1 MTTSYIVSAASI
13 RTTPLDFE
21 GNRKTILDVIA
32 AERAAGAALVCFPE
46 LCLTGYG
53 CEDAF
58 LFPHILE
65 AAQASLALILPHT
78 TNIAVVVGMPVL
90 YKQKRY
96 NCAAIIHNQK
106 LLALIPK
113 QHLANDGIH
122 YETRWF
128 EPWPAGKK
136 STLKLFQERVP
147 FGDIVVAIDDQT
159 IGFEICEDA
168 WVDDRPA
175 RTFAQRGVTI
185 LVNPSASHF
194 ALRKYA
200 KRLELVR
207 TGSQFS
213 NALYVYVNHLG
224 NEAGRVIYDGD
235 AVIADRGAIVAATD
249 RFSFQPYSCCRYD
262 YGVSRHKNN
271 HRDLITYNATLNEQ
285 YEEFTRA
292 VSLGLLDYLRK
303 SGATSFTLSLSGGA
317 DSAAVLLLIRAM
329 VAFGS
334 QELGF
339 PHLKQV
345 FHAPRVTQCLD
356 EPALMQQLVTCLYQG
371 TQQNSKTTEDAARTV
386 SHAVGASFHTITLD
400 DIIAAY
406 EAKITA
412 VTHHPL
418 SWEHDDIARQNIQSR
433 VRSPGMWLL
442 TNISRALLLTT
453 GNRSEAAVG
462 YATMDGDTSG
472 SLAPLAGVSK
482 HFIRRWLSWLETT
495 GMKGFG
501 PFPWLSCITAQAPT
515 AELRP
520 LSEHQTDEA
529 DLMPYEVLDSFEQL
543 ILRDRK
549 SPTEACALTSTQ
561 FVGHY
566 NTEQIATWL
575 QKFLHLWRTSQWKRE
590 RLAPSFHLD
599 DFSVDS
605 RTWLRYPI
613 LSYKLE

>member
-1 MTTSYIVSAASI
+1 MTTSFIVSAASI

-46 LCLTGYG
+46 LCVTGYG

-58 LFPHILE
+58 LFPHVLE

-78 TNIAVVVGMPVL
+78 ANIAVVVGMPVL
-90 YKQKRY
+90 YKHKRY
-96 NCAAIIHNQK
+96 NCAAVIHNQK

-128 EPWPAGKK
+128 EAWPAGKK
-136 STLKLFQERVP
+136 STLKLFNERVP
-147 FGDIVVAIDDQT
+147 FGDIVVSLDDQT

-168 WVDDRPA
+168 WVEDRPA
-175 RTFAQRGVTI
+175 RSLAQRGVTI

-207 TGSQFS
+207 TGSQLS

-235 AVIADRGAIVAATD
+235 AVIADRGAIVAATE
-249 RFSFQPYSCCRYD
+249 RFSFQTYSSCRYD
-262 YGVSRHKNN
+262 YGISRHKNN
-271 HRDLITYNATLNEQ
+271 HRDLIAYSATLQEQ

-303 SGATSFTLSLSGGA
+303 SGAQCFTLSLSGGA

-334 QELGF
+334 RELGF
-339 PHLKQV
+339 SAFKQL
-345 FHAPRVTQCLD
+345 FHAALVAPCSD
-356 EPALMQQLVTCLYQG
+356 ETSLMQQLVTCLYQG
-371 TQQNSKTTEDAARTV
+371 TQQNSQVTQDAARTV
-386 SHAVGASFHTITLD
+386 AHAVGASFHAISLD

-406 EAKITA
+406 EQKVTA
-412 VTHHPL
+412 IAGHQL
-418 SWEHDDIARQNIQSR
+418 SWQHDDIARQNIQSR
-433 VRSPGMWLL
+433 VRSPGIWLL
-442 TNISRALLLTT
+442 TNITQALLLTT

-472 SLAPLAGVSK
+472 SLAPIAGVSK
-482 HFIRRWLSWLETT
+482 HFIRQWLSWLETT
-495 GMKGFG
+495 GMEGFG
-501 PFPWLSCITAQAPT
+501 PFSWLSCITAQAPT

-529 DLMPYEVLDSFEQL
+529 DLMPYEVLDSFEKL

-549 SPTEACALTSTQ
+549 SAAEVCSLASNQ
-561 FVGHY
+561 FAGHY
-566 NTEQIATWL
+566 SAEQITTWL

-605 RTWLRYPI
+605 RSWLRYPI
-613 LSYKLE
+613 LSYKL